1 MDRNR
6 FSQFEERVQA
16 LVEGGFARLFAGRL
30 KPREVAL
37 RLARAMEDGAALN
50 SSGALAAP
58 NHYVVRLHPDDHQA
72 LLDVHPDLGASL
84 ADDIVALARE
94 SGLRLETPPEI
105 VLVSDPAVAACTV
118 FVHADHVDATRQ
130 TTRLLLERDRRPAD
144 LPPDTLPLPPAYL
157 VVDGDRYVLLE
168 RSVINIG
175 RRRDNTIVLDDRRVS
190 RHHCQLRYRF
200 GEFVLYDLASRG
212 GTFVND
218 ARVSECVLR
227 SGDVLSLAGVK
238 LVYVLDEGT
247 PGANGTP
254 GGDTQVYLR
263 AADEDDAADEEQ

>member
-37 RLARAMEDGAALN
+37 RLARAMEDGAALDAHG
-50 SSGALAAP
+50 SLAAP
-58 NHYVVRLHPDDHQA
+58 NRYLVRLHPDDHA
-72 LLDVHPDLGASL
+72 SLVGAFPDLGPSL
-84 ADDIVALARE
+84 VEDIVTLARDG
-94 SGLRLETPPEI
+94 GLRLDTEPEV
-105 VLVSDPAVAACTV
+105 VLVSDPAVALHTMAV
-118 FVHADHVDATRQ
+118 QADHVIVTRQ
-130 TTRLLLERDRRPAD
+130 TTRLLLERDLQREEAPS
-144 LPPDTLPLPPAYL
+144 PSLPPAYL
-157 VVDGDRYVLLE
+157 VLDGDRYVLLE
-168 RSVINIG
+168 RSVVNIG

-218 ARVSECVLR
+218 ARVAECVLR

-238 LVYVLDEGT
+238 LVYVVDEGT
-247 PGANGTP
+247 TGAHDVP
-254 GGDTQVYLR
+254 GGDTQLYLR
-263 AADEDDAADEEQ
+263 PADDASAHDEEW